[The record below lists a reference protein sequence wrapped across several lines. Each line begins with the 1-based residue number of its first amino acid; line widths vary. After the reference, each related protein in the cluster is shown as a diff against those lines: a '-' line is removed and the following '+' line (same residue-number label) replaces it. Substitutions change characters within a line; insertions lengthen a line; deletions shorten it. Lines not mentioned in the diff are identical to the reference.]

1 MQTTKSYL
9 FSLGSYCQSTGNCK
23 KSVLPGIQDLG
34 GGSLETQIFQVPL
47 SSDSPL
53 HQCPFIIFYFTLIPL
68 SQLHS
73 QTPQSYP
80 VLFSDTIP
88 FTIAG
93 SPSGNIHRV
102 LLCFH
107 PQRTKHTLSA
117 QDDLF
122 QTKEKQQHERIKAE
136 SPGESAV
143 CASPLKQG

>member
-9 FSLGSYCQSTGNCK
+9 FSLGSYCQSTGNCEEF
-23 KSVLPGIQDLG
+23 SPRNSRSGRWQFR
-34 GGSLETQIFQVPL
+34 ETQIFQVPL

-107 PQRTKHTLSA
+107 PQRTKHALSA